1 MSVTLDAI
9 ANIFYQWC
17 EHDSEVL
24 RKYFAFKGGLNQ
36 IARESFMTFVKPHHT
51 GISVRTNQ
59 PVYRFLDEVD
69 WVFMSDDTM
78 DRPEIVAELTCES
91 MENSDKF
98 EHEIEKNILKLK
110 KENLKEEFK
119 NATRCVISLYFD
131 VDKREYLHSK
141 DFIEIF
147 NNFEIGCAILRVK

>member
-1 MSVTLDAI
+1 MPLTLDEI
-9 ANIFYQWC
+9 ANIFNQWC
-17 EHDSEVL
+17 EHDSNLL
-24 RKYFAFKGGLNQ
+24 RTYFSFKGGWDQL
-36 IARESFMTFVKPHHT
+36 ARQSLLTFVHPQYT
-51 GISVRTNQ
+51 GVSVKANQ
-59 PVYRFLDEVD
+59 PVYCSPDEVD
-69 WVFMSDDTM
+69 WVFMADDTSEK
-78 DRPEIVAELTCES
+78 PEILAELTCES
-91 MENSDKF
+91 MENANKF
-98 EHEIEKNILKLK
+98 EYEIEKKIQKLK